1 MAYEIPGEIVGT
13 LAAGADLSSDQFKA
27 VVVSGT
33 GVVLPNSTGPVNAFG
48 VLQNA
53 PASGNAATVM
63 RSGVSKVAFAQSTL
77 AAGDAFGFS
86 TAGLGIA
93 VDSTAAPRAGVIIEG
108 SSGAAGRLL
117 SCALELL

>member
-1 MAYEIPGEIVGT
+1 MAYEIPGELIGT
-13 LAAGADLSSDQFKA
+13 MAASADLSSDQFKA

-33 GVVLPNSTGPVNAFG
+33 SVVLPNTTGPITAFA

-53 PASGNAATVM
+53 PSSGNAATLM
-63 RSGVSKVAFAQSTL
+63 RSGVSKVAFAASTL
-77 AAGDAFGFS
+77 AAGDTFGFS

-108 SSGAAGRLL
+108 SSGSAGRLL